1 MTKKKILIL
10 LGVIVLTVNSCVA
23 VAAAG
28 VGAGVGYY
36 CGTTSRCTGKYKY
49 VIIKNKRF
57 RSQSPEYFRRKVRT
71 SQGKGDS

>member
-36 CGTTSRCTGKYKY
+36 CGSTSRCSGK
-49 VIIKNKRF
+49 
-57 RSQSPEYFRRKVRT
+57 
-71 SQGKGDS
+71 

>member
-28 VGAGVGYY
+28 VAAGVGYY
-36 CGTTSRCTGKYKY
+36 CGTTSRCTGK
-49 VIIKNKRF
+49 
-57 RSQSPEYFRRKVRT
+57 
-71 SQGKGDS
+71 